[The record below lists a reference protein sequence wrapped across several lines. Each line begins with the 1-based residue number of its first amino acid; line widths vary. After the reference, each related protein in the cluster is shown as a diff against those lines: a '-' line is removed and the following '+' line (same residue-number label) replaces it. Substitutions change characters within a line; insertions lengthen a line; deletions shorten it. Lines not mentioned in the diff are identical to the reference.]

1 MMNNLKVK
9 TILTTAN
16 VLLSIWIKIDAI
28 RKRRKN
34 ERLSKQINKKL

>member
-1 MMNNLKVK
+1 MGNIKVR

-16 VLLSIWIKIDAI
+16 VLLSIWIKIDTI